1 METRTKEQAFRAYF
15 GAVSVAD
22 PLRAQFWSERDLTV
36 AQVRLLFLLMARDGQ
51 SMTELADQFGV
62 ALPTMTRLVDRVAQD
77 RLVVRGEDPRD
88 RRLVRLFITREGVRA
103 AGAVETA
110 ARAFMER
117 IFERMGDERTAVFIE
132 ALRDFKVAADES
144 AAGAEF
150 RP

>member
-1 METRTKEQAFRAYF
+1 METRTKDQALRAYF
-15 GAVSVAD
+15 SAISVAD

-88 RRLVRLFITREGVRA
+88 RRLVRLFIT
-103 AGAVETA
+103 
-110 ARAFMER
+110 ER

-132 ALRDFKVAADES
+132 ALRDFKAAADES
-144 AAGAEF
+144 TAGAEF